1 MEGID
6 LLEIFGN
13 YMAWRL
19 CEKTW
24 VIQFMSGTEY
34 IYLLEGDEKALLLDT
49 GYAAGNLRSF
59 VEKLTDKPL
68 VVANTHFHPDHAA
81 GNGEFEE
88 VCMSAGYIIDE
99 PSVTLPGTGPF
110 DINNLPH
117 PDYKKVILKNG
128 DKIDLGGRVIEVIE
142 ARPAHCNSTLFYF
155 DRENGLF
162 FCGDDL
168 ESAQVMMFDN
178 SKNPDAPYDVRDR
191 LDSMKANTMK
201 MKELSGQIRY
211 LLPNHNG
218 TPISLEYIDDF
229 IGLIDHIYAGDAIIE
244 DKLNHKFVE
253 MEEYSKELC
262 RVRWK
267 GASIFIKKAEVM
279 KVYGVQGSVARMAD

>member
-1 MEGID
+1 MEEIN

-13 YMAWRL
+13 YMAWKLTER
-19 CEKTW
+19 TW
-24 VIQFMSGTEY
+24 VIQFMNGSEY
-34 IYLLEGDEKALLLDT
+34 IYLLEGNEKALLLDT
-49 GYAAGNLRSF
+49 GYAAGNLRAF
-59 VEKLTDKPL
+59 AEKLTDKPII
-68 VVANTHFHPDHAA
+68 VANTHFHPDHAA

-88 VCMSAGYIIDE
+88 VMMSAGYVLDE
-99 PSVTLPGTGPF
+99 PSVTEPGTGPF

-117 PDYKKVILKNG
+117 PDYKKIILHDG
-128 DKIDLGGRVIEVIE
+128 DKIDLGGRVIEVWE
-142 ARPAHCNSTLFYF
+142 ARPAHCNSSLFFF
-155 DRENGLF
+155 DPGYGLF

-178 SKNPDAPYDVRDR
+178 SHNPVSVANYDVKDR
-191 LDSMKANTMK
+191 LDSMKANTMR
-201 MKELSGQIRY
+201 MKALGNQIKY

-229 IGLIDHIYAGDAIIE
+229 IGLIDHIYAGDAVIE
-244 DKLNHKFVE
+244 DKLNHKYVE
-253 MEEYSKELC
+253 MEDYAAELC

-279 KVYGVQGSVARMAD
+279 KVYGSER